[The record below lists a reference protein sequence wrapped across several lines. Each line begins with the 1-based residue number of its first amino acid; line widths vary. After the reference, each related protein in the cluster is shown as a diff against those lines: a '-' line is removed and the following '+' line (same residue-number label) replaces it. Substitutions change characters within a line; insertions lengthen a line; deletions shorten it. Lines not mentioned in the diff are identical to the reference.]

1 MARYE
6 PPDDPRD
13 SELRP
18 ARSRRYR
25 NGGIDWVPWVGLL
38 LGLVVTIIAL
48 FFAVE
53 LARRIVQTP
62 PIEGVI
68 PMEPTII
75 RLTPPVTRT
84 PTPTPLIPT
93 PTLFATLTPTS
104 TEPIQGIVPET
115 IEVGV
120 YAQVANTGGVGV
132 RMRGGPSTDNTLLLV
147 LSEGEVGLVTNGPT
161 EGGGFNW
168 WELQLTDG
176 TKGWVV
182 SEFLLPSA
190 EP

>member
-6 PPDDPRD
+6 PPTDPRD
-13 SELRP
+13 SELRQ
-18 ARSRRYR
+18 ARPRRYR
-25 NGGIDWVPWVGLL
+25 SGGIDWVPWVGLL
-38 LGLVVTIIAL
+38 LGFLVTVIAL

-53 LARRIVQTP
+53 FARRIVQTP
-62 PIEGVI
+62 PLEGVI

-84 PTPTPLIPT
+84 PTPAPPVPT

-115 IEVGV
+115 VGVGV
-120 YAQVANTGGVGV
+120 YARVANTSGVGV
-132 RMRGGPSTDNTLLLV
+132 RMRGGPSTDDTLLLV
-147 LSEGEVGLVTNGPT
+147 LGEGEVGLITSGPA
-161 EGGGFNW
+161 EGSGFSW
-168 WELQLTDG
+168 WELQLADG